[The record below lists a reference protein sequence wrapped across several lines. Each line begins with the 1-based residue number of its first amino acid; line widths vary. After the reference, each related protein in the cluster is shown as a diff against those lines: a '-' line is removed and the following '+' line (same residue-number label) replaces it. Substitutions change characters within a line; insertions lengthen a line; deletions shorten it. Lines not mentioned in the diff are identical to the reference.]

1 MEVRFLEIDRRT
13 LENIIDLPTSALID
27 LFKKNLRIAND
38 SNDTSMRKSSE
49 SKAYTAIQL
58 AAYRG
63 SEEAKE
69 LIEASFGFLDEQ
81 QIATDKLTL
90 EIIVAK
96 IIKDKEVPQK
106 TVENLKPVEGL
117 FSTRTS
123 IPLRLSIEVTDKR
136 LKANKSISGYVNLY
150 ADIVMALMVAGAGI
164 MVFFSI
170 GEPEWLRAF
179 AYSLD
184 IPSGSFR
191 TFVTIFQVTLAGCI
205 LINGVLNYIFIKAI
219 ARIVE
224 ASEILIA
231 MGQAHRN

>member
-1 MEVRFLEIDRRT
+1 MEARFLEIDRRT

-27 LFKKNLRIAND
+27 LYKKNLRIAND

-58 AAYRG
+58 AACRG

-81 QIATDKLTL
+81 QIAADKLTL

-136 LKANKSISGYVNLY
+136 PRTDKSISRYVNLY
-150 ADIVMALMVAGAGI
+150 ASIVMGLMVAGAVI
-164 MVFFSI
+164 MVFFGV
-170 GEPEWLRAF
+170 GESEWLRAF
-179 AYSLD
+179 AYSLE
-184 IPSGSFR
+184 ISFSSFR
-191 TFVTIFQVTLAGCI
+191 TFIIIFRVTLAICI
-205 LINGVLNYIFIKAI
+205 LINGALNYIFIKAI

-231 MGQAHRN
+231 KE